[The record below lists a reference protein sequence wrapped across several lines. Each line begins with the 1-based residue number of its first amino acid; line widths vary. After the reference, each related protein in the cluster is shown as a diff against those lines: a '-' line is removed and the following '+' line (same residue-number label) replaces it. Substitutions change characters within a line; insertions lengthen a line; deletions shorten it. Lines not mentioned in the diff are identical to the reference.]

1 VIGKRTRFLFT
12 LSIFSPLGVL
22 VFLIEAYF
30 QHTHRGF
37 EIFDVPY
44 ENALEIM
51 FFAGLF
57 AFALSLFSLIRDNRG
72 IRTPRV

>member
-12 LSIFSPLGVL
+12 LRIFSPVSVL

-30 QHTHRGF
+30 PHRRL

-44 ENALEIM
+44 EIALEIM

-57 AFALSLFSLIRDNRG
+57 AFALSLSSLIRDNRG